1 MEPTVIT
8 FELPDGTLRPVIVAE
23 IDSIRVA
30 RGGSDLPELRRL
42 GVIVTYTDGTF
53 DAVVGT
59 FAEVCAKIANATPKP
74 ARTAE
79 DVLNNPEPGDQ
90 VEWSDG
96 DLWTVSEIAFDVFGL
111 SRVILDVSTG
121 GDLTVGAA
129 TWRSLDDAPP
139 MPFTFVPHPPADAQP
154 PTT

>member
-1 MEPTVIT
+1 MNLKQGQEVRDAADPTRI
-8 FELPDGTLRPVIVAE
+8 GI
-23 IDSIRVA
+23 
-30 RGGSDLPELRRL
+30 
-42 GVIVTYTDGTF
+42 
-53 DAVVGT
+53 VVGT
-59 FAEVCAKIANATPKP
+59 GSSLGARVLWCWDESLTWTSERPVVVAP
-74 ARTAE
+74 RTAE